1 MSDASES
8 DFAGSDSD
16 TGSDACSDD
25 DFDAAAA
32 AAEEDEPVVLSQ
44 AELKARNVQAML
56 SGSLTVARKPM
67 VSGLKCQDVAAVL
80 ARPFRAPFAG
90 AAAGH
95 SAELARRLAARRRFV
110 PWGSTTNAAA
120 PGRPLAVAPLGA
132 PGGAGASE
140 PKEEPLPP
148 GIEPL
153 VLWEDNPANAEDG
166 SSARAAPLKPKI
178 EVDHMLVRFLRPHQ
192 REGVKFMFE
201 CVEGLR
207 DFDGAGCILADDMG
221 LGKTLQGITLLWTLL
236 RQGVEGAPT
245 VQRALIVCPTSLVS
259 NWDDECN
266 KWLKGRVKTMPV
278 CESSR
283 ADVVSSV
290 TRFLGPRNQAQ
301 VMIISYE
308 TFRIHAE
315 RFAEK
320 GEAGVQLV
328 MCDEAHRLK
337 NGDTLT
343 NKALCSVPCKRRVM
357 LSGTPMQNHLDE
369 FYAMVG
375 FCNPGLLGTPS
386 EFGRHYER
394 PILAGREPDATEKQ
408 LELAR
413 ERNAELSE
421 LVNKFVL
428 RRTNTILSKHLPPK
442 VVEVVCCKL
451 APLQTT
457 LYEHFLE
464 SKAAKAALTGKHT
477 MVLSAITALKKLC
490 NHPKLIYDMVM
501 GAKNTGTGAAGFES
515 CREFFQPGMYDVGSG
530 SGRGNLRG
538 FGKGGMVDGW
548 EFHSGKF
555 AVLARLLAILRAE
568 TKDRIVIIS
577 NYTQTLDL
585 VQLLCRQN
593 GYPAVRLDGSTSISK
608 RQKLVKQFNDPSENC
623 FAFLLSSKAGGCGI
637 NLIGGNRLVLFDPD
651 WNPANDKQAAARC
664 WRDGQTKK
672 CYLYRLLATGSIEE
686 KVFQRQ
692 LSKESLQN
700 VVNGEGTLEQA
711 SMSKE
716 ELRRLFTLNGDTT
729 SDTHDNLAGGC
740 AKCPGKHF
748 QGHCHSDASGGGG
761 AMELW
766 EEQSDEPNEQNLE
779 TWGHHHRPDT
789 IPDPVMRRAAGED
802 VSFTFSLQV
811 EGCALVEKDAKKAA
825 GGSGGAAG
833 AAAKDGPPGS
843 AATAAATAPAPAP
856 AAYRLGAGF
865 GARRPL
871 AAVPAN
877 RAPAP
882 AVLKPAGTAGR
893 AGPTARPVAGAA
905 LPKPAAAK
913 PKPKPKPARR
923 GDDSDASLSSAFE
936 DSDSDEEE
944 ASDSDDASAEDPP
957 ARAANGG
964 GGRRR
969 AASPAGGK
977 RQTRA
982 SPRVASRRPA
992 RAAKK
997 PALVEVDS
1005 SDTDDDD
1012 CVFREVLRQSA
1023 REEKRAKADSGDDA
1037 GRADSDAVEDSDAAT
1052 DSDADPERRRR
1063 RSGRAAASPAGARK
1077 RPRRA
1082 SAANRASGNAPA
1094 GVDAVPRAGV
1104 EVDAKRGRRS
1114 EGLGSVPDPSPSADR
1129 HEEDARSLT
1138 SASELC
1144 LGSPSSTSEG

>member
-8 DFAGSDSD
+8 DFAASDSD
-16 TGSDACSDD
+16 TGSDACSDG

-110 PWGSTTNAAA
+110 PWGSTANAAA
-120 PGRPLAVAPLGA
+120 PGRPLALAPPML
-132 PGGAGASE
+132 GGAGASAPE
-140 PKEEPLPP
+140 GVEPLPP

-153 VLWEDNPANAEDG
+153 VLWEDNPANATDT
-166 SSARAAPLKPKI
+166 LKPRI
-178 EVDHMLVRFLRPHQ
+178 EVDHALVRFLRPHQ
-192 REGVKFMFE
+192 REGVRFMFE

-207 DFDGAGCILADDMG
+207 DFAGAGCILADDMG

-236 RQGVEGAPT
+236 KQGTQGKPT
-245 VQRALIVCPTSLVS
+245 VSRALIVCPTSLVS

-266 KWLKGRVKTMPV
+266 KWLNGRVKTMPV

-290 TRFLGPRNQAQ
+290 ARFLGPRNTAQ

-308 TFRIHAE
+308 TFRVHAE

-320 GEAGVQLV
+320 GDAGVQLV

-343 NKALCSVPCKRRVM
+343 NKALCSVPCARRVM

-369 FYAMVG
+369 FYSMVG
-375 FCNPGLLGTPS
+375 FCNPGLLGTPA
-386 EFGRHYER
+386 EFAKRYER
-394 PILAGREPDATEKQ
+394 PILAGREPDASEKQ

-413 ERNAELSE
+413 ERNAALSE

-428 RRTNTILSKHLPPK
+428 RRTNTILSAHLPPK

-451 APLQTT
+451 APLQTS
-457 LYEHFLE
+457 LYAHFLE

-501 GAKNTGTGAAGFES
+501 GAKNTGAGAAGFES
-515 CREFFQPGMYDVGSG
+515 CREFFQPGMYDVGS
-530 SGRGNLRG
+530 SRG
-538 FGKGGMVDGW
+538 FGRPKSGGMVEGW

-593 GYPAVRLDGSTSISK
+593 GYPAVRLDGSTSITK

-664 WRDGQTKK
+664 WRDGQKKK

-700 VVNGEGTLEQA
+700 VVNGEGVLEQA

-716 ELRRLFTLNGDTT
+716 ELRKLFTLDGDTA

-748 QGHCHSDASGGGG
+748 QGHCHSDASGDGAGG
-761 AMELW
+761 ATMELW

-811 EGCALVEKDAKKAA
+811 EGCAVVEKETKK
-825 GGSGGAAG
+825 GKGSDPVG
-833 AAAKDGPPGS
+833 AAAP
-843 AATAAATAPAPAP
+843 AAAPAALPAPAARP
-856 AAYRLGAGF
+856 AYRLGAGL

-882 AVLKPAGTAGR
+882 AAAKPASA
-893 AGPTARPVAGAA
+893 AGPARPPARPVTGATRDPSPPVA
-905 LPKPAAAK
+905 SK

-923 GDDSDASLSSAFE
+923 GISDSEASESEASESAF
-936 DSDSDEEE
+936 DSEDEEE
-944 ASDSDDASAEDPP
+944 AEEEASAEAPRRSGARLGIGARRGLKAP
-957 ARAANGG
+957 ATGTE
-964 GGRRR
+964 
-969 AASPAGGK
+969 
-977 RQTRA
+977 QTRA
-982 SPRVASRRPA
+982 QERTPNASARRPA

-1012 CVFREVLRQSA
+1012 CVFREVLRASA
-1023 REEKRAKADSGDDA
+1023 READEGE
-1037 GRADSDAVEDSDAAT
+1037 GDSDAVEDSDG
-1052 DSDADPERRRR
+1052 DSDARLP
-1063 RSGRAAASPAGARK
+1063 SSRAPRPFSKKPAK
-1077 RPRRA
+1077 RPRV
-1082 SAANRASGNAPA
+1082 SAVNRASGNAPA
-1094 GVDAVPRAGV
+1094 AGLAAGV
-1104 EVDAKRGRRS
+1104 EVDARRGRRS
-1114 EGLGSVPDPSPSADR
+1114 EGLGSVPERSERSETESDSDA
-1129 HEEDARSLT
+1129 DARSLT

-1144 LGSPSSTSEG
+1144 LPSSATTMT